1 MLVKLLLHCLLGI
14 AVLLISACQST
25 DSTASTAAVKPNLV
39 YIICDDLGYGDV
51 SALNPA
57 GKIPTPN
64 IDRLADQGMIFTD
77 AHSSSS
83 VCTPTRYNVLTG
95 RYNWRTDLKKGVLN
109 GYGPPLIDEDRL
121 TFASLLRDHG
131 YQTAM
136 IGKWHLGMD
145 LPFVGEKRGRGGE
158 IDWSQPIGRTPTSNG
173 FDYFWGHGASLDFP
187 PYVYIEN
194 DRYTSTNVSV
204 KSKQDLGIDCMF
216 RTGPIA
222 DNFDPFTTLEE
233 FCDRSAAYIE
243 NWDGEKPFALY
254 VPLTSPHTPILPTG
268 KWVGK
273 SGINDYAD
281 FVMQT
286 DAGVGRILDALDAR
300 GISGNTIVVFTS
312 DNGCSP
318 RADFKTLEA
327 HRHQANGI
335 YRGAKAD
342 IWEGG
347 HRVPHV
353 VRWPVKVEPGTRTD
367 RLTLLGDIVATLA
380 DIVGADFAPDEAED
394 SVSFYAALTGQ
405 QEGPSTEHQAII
417 NHSVSGTFAVRTK
430 EWKLCFS
437 AGSAGWAEPKDK
449 QALAMGLPKYQL
461 YDMVNDPEESNN
473 LYEKHQEIVEQLTEI
488 GRQIVV
494 NGRST
499 PGEPQPNDTPNDWP
513 QLHWMQ

>member
-1 MLVKLLLHCLLGI
+1 MIKFPICLVLACFLAFGTG
-14 AVLLISACQST
+14 CQST
-25 DSTASTAAVKPNLV
+25 TFEKTTKPNLV

-51 SALNPA
+51 SAFNPE
-57 GKIPTPN
+57 GKIATPN
-64 IDRLADQGMIFTD
+64 IDRLADEGMMFTD
-77 AHSSSS
+77 AHTTSS

-95 RYNWRTDLKKGVLN
+95 RYNWRTDLKSGVLN

-145 LPFVGEKRGRGGE
+145 LPFVDEAGRGKA
-158 IDWSQPIGRTPTSNG
+158 IDWSRPIGRTPTSNG

-194 DRYTSTNVSV
+194 NRYTSTNVSV
-204 KSKQDLGIDCMF
+204 KSKKDLGIDCVF

-222 DNFDPFTTLEE
+222 DNFDPFTTLDE
-233 FCDRSAAYIE
+233 FCDRSAAYIQD
-243 NWDGEKPFALY
+243 WDGEKPFALY

-268 KWVGK
+268 EWDGK
-273 SGINDYAD
+273 SGINNYVD

-286 DAGVGRILDALDAR
+286 DAGVGKILDALDAR
-300 GISGNTIVVFTS
+300 GITGNTIVVFTS

-327 HRHQANGI
+327 HGHQANGI
-335 YRGAKAD
+335 FRGAKAD

-347 HRVPHV
+347 HRVPHI
-353 VRWPVKVEPGTRTD
+353 VRWPAKVEPGTRSD
-367 RLTLLGDIVATLA
+367 RLTLLGDIVATMA

-394 SVSFYAALTGQ
+394 SVSFYATLTGQ
-405 QEGPSTEHQAII
+405 EEDPSTKHQAII
-417 NHSVSGTFAVRTK
+417 NHSVNGTFAVRTK

-437 AGSAGWAEPKDK
+437 AGSGGWAEPKDK

-461 YDMVNDPEESNN
+461 YNMVNDPEESNN
-473 LYEKHQEIVEQLTEI
+473 LYEKHPEIIEQLTEI
-488 GRQIVV
+488 GTQIVV

-499 PGEPQPNDTPNDWP
+499 PGEPQPNDTANDWR
-513 QLHWMQ
+513 QLDWMKDAGQ